1 MARRILPM
9 LTCKEVAVLASK
21 ALDTRLGWRER
32 LGMRMHLMLCEMCPR
47 YIEQLRFLHKVLSR
61 LDDHPEASEGQP
73 ALPPEA
79 RERIRQALEK
89 K

>member
-1 MARRILPM
+1 M
-9 LTCKEVAVLASK
+9 LTCKEVAALASK

-32 LGMRMHLMLCEMCPR
+32 LGMRMHLLICEICPR
-47 YIEQLRFLHKVLSR
+47 YIEQLRFLHRVIGT

-79 RERIRQALEK
+79 HERIQRALEK
-89 K
+89 ERC